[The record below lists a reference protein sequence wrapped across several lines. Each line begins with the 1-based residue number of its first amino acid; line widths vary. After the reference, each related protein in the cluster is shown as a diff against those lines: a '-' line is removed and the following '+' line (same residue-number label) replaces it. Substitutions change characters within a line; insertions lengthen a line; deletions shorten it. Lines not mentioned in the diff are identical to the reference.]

1 FPRSPRRAGCARREG
16 SRPRLEARQ
25 DRSPRPRG
33 RADASRLHFVADQ
46 GLAVPGASRED
57 RRWFGPQ
64 GLHPLREPQGAEVSG
79 LPQELLASSARDR
92 REAQRSR
99 RGAAIRLKIED
110 GSKLRVDTTVV
121 ETDVHYPTDSTLL
134 YDGIRTVSRLV
145 LEHLEAELPGVAED
159 FPDRRRRA
167 RRRMQEISRMR
178 DRRGKN
184 DRAFRRKYGDLLE
197 VAREVGGKASSV
209 VDKA

>member
-1 FPRSPRRAGCARREG
+1 RFGSRKVPKYQAFPRSF
-16 SRPRLEARQ
+16 
-25 DRSPRPRG
+25 
-33 RADASRLHFVADQ
+33 SRLRPETVEK
-46 GLAVPGASRED
+46 LNEAVVR
-57 RRWFGPQ
+57 
-64 GLHPLREPQGAEVSG
+64 
-79 LPQELLASSARDR
+79 
-92 REAQRSR
+92 
-99 RGAAIRLKIED
+99 AAIRLKIED

-167 RRRMQEISRMR
+167 RRRMQDRMR

-197 VAREVGGKASSV
+197 
-209 VDKA
+209 